1 LSLLNYIYIIKDAR
15 NAYAHKR
22 NYDQTMLQNV
32 FRTAMSACNTVNE
45 FIDNYLDKKNLI

>member
-1 LSLLNYIYIIKDAR
+1 MIHLESINLQIVLRK
-15 NAYAHKR
+15 
-22 NYDQTMLQNV
+22 YDETMLQNV